1 MYCNILTKVI
11 NEAKKM
17 YYNKRIVKSTN
28 KIKTT
33 WNIINEILDKQV
45 SPNDIMKLSIEN
57 NHYANQY
64 DIVNI
69 FNQHFSS
76 VVDKLNINNTDKDK
90 YIKSINNHHAS
101 KSIQNQFPYMVYKSF
116 STQETINIIK
126 SLKSKDSYGY
136 DKISTRL
143 LKISANYMSS
153 PLSHIIN
160 NVISS
165 GIFPQRLKYSIIIL
179 LYKKGDKTEP
189 PNYRPISLP
198 TSFSKVFEKALY
210 KRLIEYLGKNN
221 VLNKEQ
227 FGFRMK
233 HATEDAILKLTHEIL
248 NALNKNLKV
257 CGIFCDLE
265 KAFDSVNP
273 YPTAFP

>member
-1 MYCNILTKVI
+1 MKP
-11 NEAKKM
+11 KKM

-57 NHYANQY
+57 NHYTNQY
-64 DIVNI
+64 DIANI

-101 KSIQNQFPYMVYKSF
+101 KSTQNQSPYMVFKSF

-143 LKISANYMSS
+143 LKISANYISS
-153 PLSHIIN
+153 PLTHIIT
-160 NVISS
+160 
-165 GIFPQRLKYSIIIL
+165 R
-179 LYKKGDKTEP
+179 P
-189 PNYRPISLP
+189 PIWWMCR
-198 TSFSKVFEKALY
+198 VE
-210 KRLIEYLGKNN
+210 E
-221 VLNKEQ
+221 
-227 FGFRMK
+227 
-233 HATEDAILKLTHEIL
+233 
-248 NALNKNLKV
+248 
-257 CGIFCDLE
+257 
-265 KAFDSVNP
+265 
-273 YPTAFP
+273 